1 MNTEEIIDKRKKNLK
16 KDIGLIT
23 LIIFTFLIF
32 RSVLFEPYRIP
43 SGSMLPT
50 LKIGDFILVKKYSYG
65 FKVPFSDLA
74 IFDLNLNPIYLFGKK
89 NPERGDVVVFKFP
102 NDTSINYIKR
112 IVGVPGDV
120 LEIKEKIV
128 YINDKAVKVE
138 EVDGSE
144 YLKDMDERYK
154 GNNLKFFKT
163 KVDKHD
169 FVIQQDVDNIY
180 TSHLDKTIIP
190 KGKFF
195 VMGDNRDYS
204 SDSRFWGFVPHEY
217 IRGEAILV
225 WFSVSMPNQNTQPNI
240 RTERILKSID

>member
-16 KDIGLIT
+16 KDIT
-23 LIIFTFLIF
+23 LISLIILCFLVF

-65 FKVPFSDLA
+65 FKLPFSDLA
-74 IFDLNLNPIYLFGKK
+74 IFEMNLDPIYLFGKK
-89 NPERGDVVVFKFP
+89 NPDRGDVVVFKYP
-102 NDTSINYIKR
+102 RDTSINYIKR
-112 IVGVPGDV
+112 VVGVPGDT
-120 LEIKEKIV
+120 LEIKDKIV
-128 YINDKAVKVE
+128 YINDKAIEIE
-138 EVDGSE
+138 EINGKPF
-144 YLKDMDERYK
+144 LKDMDARYK
-154 GNNLKFFKT
+154 GNNLKFYKT
-163 KVDKHD
+163 KVDEHS

-180 TSHLDKTIIP
+180 TSQLDKMTIP

-195 VMGDNRDYS
+195 VMGDNRDFS

-225 WFSVSMPNQNTQPNI
+225 WFSISMPGQSNGPQI
-240 RTERILKSID
+240 RAERILKSID